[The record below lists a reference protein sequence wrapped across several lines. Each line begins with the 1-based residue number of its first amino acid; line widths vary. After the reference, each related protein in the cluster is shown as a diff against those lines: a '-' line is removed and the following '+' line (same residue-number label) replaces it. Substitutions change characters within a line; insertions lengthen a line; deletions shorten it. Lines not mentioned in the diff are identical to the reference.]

1 VRFSETGFAALSFSD
16 TLEMIETMTHGLLE
30 LTFAVVCMVGHGES
44 AVRGEIKAPSPI
56 KAPGGLK
63 PPAKPAPPAQPRLH
77 PVEEQVVTRTNAER
91 RRHGLPALR
100 VDGRLMGSA
109 RRHTAWMTRSRS
121 LTHTSAGVAE
131 NIAMGQSS
139 SGEALS
145 SWMSSS
151 GHRAN
156 ILNAS
161 YRRIGV
167 AAYST
172 PEGRIFWCQQFLP

>member
-1 VRFSETGFAALSFSD
+1 
-16 TLEMIETMTHGLLE
+16 MIETMIHGLFDVAL
-30 LTFAVVCMVGHGES
+30 AMVCLVGSGEA
-44 AVRGEIKAPSPI
+44 AVRGDIKAPAPI
-56 KAPGGLK
+56 KAPKAIK
-63 PPAKPAPPAQPRLH
+63 PPAKPAPPAQPQMH
-77 PVEEQVVTRTNAER
+77 AVEEQVVARTNAER

-100 VDGRLMGSA
+100 VDTRLMRSA

-121 LTHTSAGVAE
+121 LTHTSAAVAE
-131 NIAMGQSS
+131 NIAMGQSTS
-139 SGEALS
+139 SEALS

-172 PEGRIFWCQQFLP
+172 PEGRTFWCQQFLP